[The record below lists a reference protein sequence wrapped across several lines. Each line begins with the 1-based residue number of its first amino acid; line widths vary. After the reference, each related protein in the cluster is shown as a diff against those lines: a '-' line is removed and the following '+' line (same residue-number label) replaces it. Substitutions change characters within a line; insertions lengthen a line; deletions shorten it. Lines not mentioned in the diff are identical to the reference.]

1 MSSFAIIVRK
11 ALPQDLPA
19 VKAITHEAFQQY
31 EKDLGMPGHVA
42 ALKETDEDI
51 LADMEHKNVFIGL
64 IDDEPVGSIRY
75 EVHNGVAYISRFGV
89 INSARHAGMGGNLI
103 ETVVR
108 DCRRKGI
115 PAILLHTCARMT
127 KQVRFYYGQGF
138 YIDST
143 DRNNGY
149 VRALFVRELVDDG
162 VDYAKVYRGE
172 IPLPPRAQ

>member
-1 MSSFAIIVRK
+1 MCIR
-11 ALPQDLPA
+11 DR
-19 VKAITHEAFQQY
+19 
-31 EKDLGMPGHVA
+31 PGHVA

-115 PAILLHTCARMT
+115 PAIPVSYTHLTAASR
-127 KQVRFYYGQGF
+127 RFG
-138 YIDST
+138 
-143 DRNNGY
+143 
-149 VRALFVRELVDDG
+149 
-162 VDYAKVYRGE
+162 
-172 IPLPPRAQ
+172 